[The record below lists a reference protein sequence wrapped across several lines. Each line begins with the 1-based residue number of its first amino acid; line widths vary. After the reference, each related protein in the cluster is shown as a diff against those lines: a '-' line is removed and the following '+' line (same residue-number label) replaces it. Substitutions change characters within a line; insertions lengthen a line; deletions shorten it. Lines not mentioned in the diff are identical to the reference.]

1 MVPTLQETSEMKKLK
16 QLNSFLVKELKNSKN
31 EIAKLKEENDILKE
45 KYEEMRGNIQKLIS
59 PEDMGL
65 KIGHSVDEKS
75 FSLLDEISN
84 KDIEMASIKEEED
97 VSNSK
102 YNSNK
107 ILEMPMPFHEIIDTI
122 LNPSADEQSVEIK
135 KFHKPKEIK
144 TDIAVAP
151 IHKSTEESDSEL
163 ITKET
168 ITNVPSR
175 TFNAMNYGNDASND
189 FLVEKSESIISVGPN
204 KQVKERY
211 CYICSKEFTDQFT
224 LKVHVET
231 VHQGIKKFTCD
242 SCGKKFTQK
251 IGLKLHIT
259 AVHTKEKNYKF
270 EIDTND
276 EEMETTS
283 NLSLVEVKNTRPHQ
297 SIDKILKDPEDDMQ
311 MTCRTVT
318 DAIPKSLIH
327 QLINK
332 TNFWNDD
339 MEITTF
345 LAEKFGSKNQAEKSF
360 VPLNKP
366 EDFKE
371 IPKEKISTKV
381 QTNNEEMKN
390 YCEICSKQLKNKFT
404 LKLHFET
411 VHEGIKKF
419 TCDLCGKKFTQKGG
433 LNAHITCVHKKEK
446 NYKCDQCGKSYF
458 QAGGL
463 TNHMTIHSE
472 PKLQCDICYKLY
484 YRPDVLKKHI
494 KKYHSKSRTQCTH

>member
-1 MVPTLQETSEMKKLK
+1 MLPILQETNEMEKLK
-16 QLNSFLVKELKNSKN
+16 QLNSILVKELKDSKN
-31 EIAKLKEENDILKE
+31 EIAKLKGENDILKE
-45 KYEEMRGNIQKLIS
+45 KYEEMRGNIKKLIS
-59 PEDMGL
+59 PEDMEL

-75 FSLLDEISN
+75 FSLLDEITN

-107 ILEMPMPFHEIIDTI
+107 ILEMPIPFHEIIDTI
-122 LNPSADEQSVEIK
+122 LNPSADEQFIAVE
-135 KFHKPKEIK
+135 KFHKPNQ
-144 TDIAVAP
+144 TDIAP
-151 IHKSTEESDSEL
+151 RHKFTEESDFEL

-175 TFNAMNYGNDASND
+175 TLNAMNYGNDASND
-189 FLVEKSESIISVGPN
+189 FLVEKSESIISAGPK

-231 VHQGIKKFTCD
+231 VHQSIKKFTCD

-259 AVHTKEKNYKF
+259 AVHKKEKNYKF
-270 EIDTND
+270 EIDTNA

-283 NLSLVEVKNTRPHQ
+283 NLSLVEVKNTCPHQ
-297 SIDKILKDPEDDMQ
+297 SIDKILKDPEDDMR
-311 MTCRTVT
+311 MPCRTVT

-345 LAEKFGSKNQAEKSF
+345 LVEKFGSKNQAEKYF

-371 IPKEKISTKV
+371 ILKEKISSKV
-381 QTNNEEMKN
+381 QTNDEEMKN
-390 YCEICSKQLKNKFT
+390 YCEICSKQFKNKFT

-446 NYKCDQCGKSYF
+446 NYKCDQCGKAYF

-472 PKLQCDICYKLY
+472 KRRQCQICQKLFFRL
-484 YRPDVLKKHI
+484 DVLKKHI
-494 KKYHSKSRTQCTH
+494 KRFHFSSIQ